1 MATPPHRSRFRIRLG
16 LVLLALVT
24 VSATACG
31 GGNVETAGAST
42 DLGDLGS
49 SQGVTSDDPAPDF
62 TVATLDGDEFSL
74 AAHLADDG
82 RPVFLNLWASWC
94 PPCKAEMPGIDE
106 AAKANGGVKFIGVA
120 IQDDRGDSADF
131 AESIG
136 IEYTIGFDEENAV
149 SNGYSPVGLPA
160 SYIISSEGEI
170 LERIYGSVTEDEIDE
185 KLAGWF
191 GA

>member
-62 TVATLDGDEFSL
+62 TVATLDGNEFSL
-74 AAHLADDG
+74 AAHLSDDG

-94 PPCKAEMPGIDE
+94 PPCKAEMPGIDT

-120 IQDDRGDSADF
+120 IQDDRADSADF

-149 SNGYSPVGLPA
+149 SSGYSPVGLPA
-160 SYIISSEGEI
+160 SFSSISS
-170 LERIYGSVTEDEIDE
+170 SVTEP
-185 KLAGWF
+185 
-191 GA
+191 